1 MLGEPDD
8 MNDDF
13 LRGMGIG
20 VIIGGIT
27 VLIATLKG
35 FKIKLKD
42 LFKQLNL
49 AGLGVLAAGI
59 TIANVKVTA
68 N

>member
-1 MLGEPDD
+1 

-42 LFKQLNL
+42 LFK
-49 AGLGVLAAGI
+49 
-59 TIANVKVTA
+59 
-68 N
+68 